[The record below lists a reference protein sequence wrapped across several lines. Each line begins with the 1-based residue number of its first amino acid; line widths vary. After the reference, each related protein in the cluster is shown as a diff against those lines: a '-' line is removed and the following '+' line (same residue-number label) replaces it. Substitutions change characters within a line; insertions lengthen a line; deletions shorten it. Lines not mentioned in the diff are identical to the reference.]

1 MKLLSYGD
9 RLDFQW
15 VFGASTGKTVFI
27 LGIMWSLPQCL
38 EAQVQTPPLS
48 SLVMLEY
55 LIMQSLSLIMSSFLH
70 CKMSIFHVVV
80 GRIK

>member
-1 MKLLSYGD
+1 MGIDWIFSGYLGPV
-9 RLDFQW
+9 QE
-15 VFGASTGKTVFI
+15 KTVFI

-48 SLVMLEY
+48 SFVMLEY

-70 CKMSIFHVVV
+70 CKMSIFHMVV
-80 GRIK
+80 GGIK

>member
-1 MKLLSYGD
+1 MGIDWIFSGYLGPV
-9 RLDFQW
+9 QE
-15 VFGASTGKTVFI
+15 KTVFI